1 MLAHY
6 RLAGTCGTGC
16 KPDDTQAAI
25 ACNGCHDVIDGRTK
39 TTDFTYDELRLMH
52 AEGVMRTPKSGG
64 KRDSSNHENL
74 RYHAHRQTQM
84 TRADKWK
91 QRPEVI
97 RYRAFCDEARLR
109 KIHLPDSGAHVTF
122 VMPMPQSWS
131 HKKRAQYA
139 GRPHQ
144 SKPDCDNMLKAL
156 MDALYEDDSHVWD
169 CRITKIWGEKG
180 QIIIGE
186 SL

>member
-1 MLAHY
+1 MKIY
-6 RLAGTCGTGC
+6 DITPIG
-16 KPDDTQAAI
+16 KP
-25 ACNGCHDVIDGRTK
+25 R
-39 TTDFTYDELRLMH
+39 
-52 AEGVMRTPKSGG
+52 
-64 KRDSSNHENL
+64 
-74 RYHAHRQTQM
+74 M

-131 HKKRAQYA
+131 QKKRAQYA

-156 MDALYEDDSHVWD
+156 MDALYEDIHTSGIAASPKYGA
-169 CRITKIWGEKG
+169 RKG
-180 QIIIGE
+180 RS
-186 SL
+186 SLGNLYDPRSLHAVPNRER